1 MASTFMKQR
10 KNSGSSSS
18 KESLSIIE
26 KANVTGKN
34 KSSSSDESLT
44 KVEKSNAVGKNKIS
58 TDDEEVVWTEN
69 DTGDIM
75 DLMETAL
82 TNVKKKLLSKLK
94 RGSPQLEQEDVVKK
108 EEMEVERLEDFIS
121 SAQVNTLNVV
131 EEINSVMKIIAE
143 VTLESPDDE
152 IEITEEIPDITPSD
166 TTVGKILGNAQDSEA
181 QENWQR
187 LMKKLST
194 KRKNSIKRKSKRSQI
209 NAEEPVCMN
218 PQVFTAYTDK
228 DTDDNDEEDCIP
240 DDWKPDFIP
249 PRNKQRQNNKYN
261 QPDVI
266 PVDVDEDLPDEDEE
280 SPAPPPYP
288 EVRKRM
294 NTIPVT
300 RRSENRY
307 P

>member
-1 MASTFMKQR
+1 MKQR
-10 KNSGSSSS
+10 RNSGSSSS
-18 KESLSIIE
+18 NESLSILE

-34 KSSSSDESLT
+34 KPSSSNESLT

-82 TNVKKKLLSKLK
+82 NNVKKKLLSKLK

-121 SAQVNTLNVV
+121 SAQVNTLDVV
-131 EEINSVMKIIAE
+131 EEINSVMQIIAE

-152 IEITEEIPDITPSD
+152 TEITEEIPDITPSD

-187 LMKKLST
+187 LMRKLST
-194 KRKNSIKRKSKRSQI
+194 KRKKSIKRK
-209 NAEEPVCMN
+209 
-218 PQVFTAYTDK
+218 
-228 DTDDNDEEDCIP
+228 
-240 DDWKPDFIP
+240 
-249 PRNKQRQNNKYN
+249 
-261 QPDVI
+261 
-266 PVDVDEDLPDEDEE
+266 
-280 SPAPPPYP
+280 
-288 EVRKRM
+288 
-294 NTIPVT
+294 
-300 RRSENRY
+300 
-307 P
+307 